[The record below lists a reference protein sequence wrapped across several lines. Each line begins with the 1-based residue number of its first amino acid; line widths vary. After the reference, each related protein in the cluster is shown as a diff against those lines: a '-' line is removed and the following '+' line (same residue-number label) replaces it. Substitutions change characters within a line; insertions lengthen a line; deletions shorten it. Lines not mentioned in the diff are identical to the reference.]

1 MLNPTN
7 QSIFCVK
14 KSGRQ
19 ASATIKGR
27 RRSGFLL
34 GNRFIFS
41 DSAELFWLEAGPGE
55 FKHLRIWRK

>member
-1 MLNPTN
+1 MLAVTN
-7 QSIFCVK
+7 QSIFNVK
-14 KSGRQ
+14 KQGRQ

-41 DSAELFWLEAGPGE
+41 DQAETFWLEAGPGE
-55 FKHLRIWRK
+55 FRELRIWRK